1 MVDWGKVDDQT
12 VGAPSLTRSQP
23 WWLVVVAWSRYVG
36 GAVMVDSWMVAR
48 RNRAFVVG
56 GTKVLAGAAKQVSA
70 GKQPLDQDQ
79 HGDQDQVA
87 AQPGDQVP
95 EQPGDQG

>member
-23 WWLVVVAWSRYVG
+23 WWLVVVAWSRYAG
-36 GAVMVDSWMVAR
+36 GAVIGDSWMVVR
-48 RNRAFVVG
+48 RNRACVVG
-56 GTKVLAGAAKQVSA
+56 GTKVLAAAAKQVSA
-70 GKQPLDQDQ
+70 GKQPLGQDQ
-79 HGDQDQVA
+79 LGDQDQVA
-87 AQPGDQVP
+87 AQPDGQVP

>member
-1 MVDWGKVDDQT
+1 M
-12 VGAPSLTRSQP
+12 
-23 WWLVVVAWSRYVG
+23 VVALSRYSG
-36 GAVMVDSWMVAR
+36 GAVVVDSWVVAR

-56 GTKVLAGAAKQVSA
+56 GTKVLAAAAKQVSA

-95 EQPGDQG
+95 EQPGGQG

>member
-1 MVDWGKVDDQT
+1 
-12 VGAPSLTRSQP
+12 
-23 WWLVVVAWSRYVG
+23 
-36 GAVMVDSWMVAR
+36 MVDSWLVER

-70 GKQPLDQDQ
+70 GKQPL
-79 HGDQDQVA
+79 GQDQVA

-95 EQPGDQG
+95 EQPAGQGRPLETSAMAASPRPQSSPENRRRVQFRFIHMFKDM

>member
-1 MVDWGKVDDQT
+1 
-12 VGAPSLTRSQP
+12 
-23 WWLVVVAWSRYVG
+23 
-36 GAVMVDSWMVAR
+36 MVDSWLVAR
-48 RNRAFVVG
+48 RNRAFVVD

-79 HGDQDQVA
+79 LGDQDQVA

-95 EQPGDQG
+95 EQPAGQG

>member
-1 MVDWGKVDDQT
+1 MG
-12 VGAPSLTRSQP
+12 
-23 WWLVVVAWSRYVG
+23 
-36 GAVMVDSWMVAR
+36 DSWMVAR

-56 GTKVLAGAAKQVSA
+56 GTKVLAAAAKQVSA

-95 EQPGDQG
+95 EQPGDQD

>member
-23 WWLVVVAWSRYVG
+23 CCLVVVALSRYAG
-36 GAVMVDSWMVAR
+36 GAVVVDSWVVAR

-56 GTKVLAGAAKQVSA
+56 GTKVLAGAARQVSA
-70 GKQPLDQDQ
+70 GKQPLDQ
-79 HGDQDQVA
+79 HGDQEQVA

-95 EQPGDQG
+95 EQPGGQR

>member
-23 WWLVVVAWSRYVG
+23 CCLVVVAWSRCAG
-36 GAVMVDSWMVAR
+36 GAVMGDSWVVVR
-48 RNRAFVVG
+48 RHPAFVVD
-56 GTKVLAGAAKQVSA
+56 GTKVLAAAAKQVSA
-70 GKQPLDQDQ
+70 GKQPLGQDQ
-79 HGDQDQVA
+79 LGDQDQVA